1 MDKAGYALAGISLA
15 AVTSLVLAGCGGS
28 STSASGTPPCFGK
41 HAVVGTTT
49 PAGVGG
55 APAPAKAAAAAG
67 WTLPGGNLQNTRDVA
82 SAITSSNVSKLGVA
96 WTVPVHAYAYAT
108 TPVVVNGVVYTQD
121 MESNVTAIQLATGK
135 VLWTHD
141 YNAPNGG
148 PDGVNV
154 ANGVVYAATS
164 HAAVALD
171 AATGRQLW
179 SRTLIGNDHEGIDM
193 APGYR
198 DGTVYVSTVPV
209 NPTVGEYLGNAK
221 GVLWALNA
229 RTGAPEWSWDE
240 VQGLWGKP
248 ALNSGGGLWDPP
260 SFDSQGNIYL
270 GIANPGPIVP
280 PPGYPWGTSRPGP
293 NLYTDSVVKLSSRGK
308 LLWYYQLTPHDLY
321 DWDLQDSPVLTT
333 AHGQP
338 VVVDGGKAGILIE
351 LNAQTGK
358 LLWRLPVGVH
368 SGHDNDGLLTEDAKP
383 TSHFDLPDTFCLE
396 PGPFGGIESQLASNG
411 STTFAAVNNMPVPM
425 TKAHGYDEGPG
436 GGAAFEA
443 AIGKGTGEMVAV
455 NQDTGK
461 VEWND
466 KLPSSPYGAAT
477 VTNDV
482 VFTTT
487 YHGDLYA
494 FNAAT
499 GAVLRTI
506 PLSSRTNAPVTIDGD
521 YLITA
526 ASVLSS
532 LKRHVLIIAY
542 KLGATGHL
550 PHPVSAQPAGVRAA
564 GGFGQRGSSGRFG
577 APSAGQVADLLD
589 EPDPVGVRRAQR
601 GDVQRADPG
610 LLHRRD
616 PLGDQALRPDQR
628 GAFEQFGGHQARPP
642 RPSGRPGRHPGSWPP
657 RRRSRTAPRARS
669 RS

>member
-1 MDKAGYALAGISLA
+1 MSRAGYAAAGISLA
-15 AVTSLVLAGCGGS
+15 VVASLAAAGCGGS
-28 STSASGTPPCFGK
+28 SNKASSAAPPCFGK
-41 HAVVGTTT
+41 HAVTGTTT
-49 PAGVGG
+49 PAGTGG
-55 APAPAKAAAAAG
+55 APGPATAAAAAS

-96 WTVPVHAYAYAT
+96 WTLPIHALSYAT
-108 TPVVVNGVVYTQD
+108 TPVVVNGVVYAQD
-121 MESNVTAIQLATGK
+121 MESNVMAIQLATGK
-135 VLWTHD
+135 LLWTHD
-141 YNAPNGG
+141 YNSPNGG

-179 SRTLIGNDHEGIDM
+179 TRTLTANDHEGIDM

-221 GVLWALNA
+221 GILWALNA

-240 VQGLWGKP
+240 VQDLWGKP

-260 SFDSQGNIYL
+260 TFDAQGNIYL
-270 GIANPGPIVP
+270 GIANPGPITYP
-280 PPGYPWGTSRPGP
+280 PQYPWATSRPGP
-293 NLYTDSVVKLSSRGK
+293 DLYTDSVVKLSPQGK
-308 LLWYYQLTPHDLY
+308 LIWYYQLTPHDLY
-321 DWDLQDSPVLTT
+321 DWDLEDSPVLTT

-358 LLWRLPVGVH
+358 LLWRLPVGQH
-368 SGHDNDGLLTEDAKP
+368 SGHDNDGLRLENDTPASHISLPAK
-383 TSHFDLPDTFCLE
+383 FCLE

-411 STTFAAVNNMPVPM
+411 TTTFAAVNNLPVLM
-425 TKAHGYDEGPG
+425 TKAKGYDEPG
-436 GGAAFEA
+436 AVFEQ
-443 AIGKGTGEMVAV
+443 AINQGTGEMVAV
-455 NQDTGK
+455 SQDTGK
-461 VEWND
+461 VEWDD
-466 KLPSSPYGAAT
+466 KLPSSPYGAAA

-487 YHGDLYA
+487 FHGDLYA
-494 FNAAT
+494 FDAAT

-506 PLSSRTNAPVTIDGD
+506 KLPFRTNAPVTIDGD

-532 LKRHVLIIAY
+532 VKGHVLIIAF
-542 KLGATGHL
+542 KLGGTGTL
-550 PHPVSAQPAGVRAA
+550 
-564 GGFGQRGSSGRFG
+564 
-577 APSAGQVADLLD
+577 
-589 EPDPVGVRRAQR
+589 
-601 GDVQRADPG
+601 
-610 LLHRRD
+610 
-616 PLGDQALRPDQR
+616 
-628 GAFEQFGGHQARPP
+628 P
-642 RPSGRPGRHPGSWPP
+642 RPAS
-657 RRRSRTAPRARS
+657 
-669 RS
+669 